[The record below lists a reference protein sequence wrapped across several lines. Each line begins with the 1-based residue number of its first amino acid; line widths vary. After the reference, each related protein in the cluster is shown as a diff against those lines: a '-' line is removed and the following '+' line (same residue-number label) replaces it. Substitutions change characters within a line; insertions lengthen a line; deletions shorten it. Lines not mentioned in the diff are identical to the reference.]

1 MKNNQFK
8 NLYYM
13 LVFTFIV
20 SVCAFAQGPPPP
32 PDGGG
37 GPGVQIDVPIA
48 QWVWVSLLLGAVFG
62 IKKMK

>member
-8 NLYYM
+8 NLYYT
-13 LVFTFIV
+13 LVFVSIV
-20 SVCAFAQGPPPP
+20 SVCAFAQGSPQP

-48 QWVWVSLLLGAVFG
+48 QWIRISLLLGTVFG
-62 IKKMK
+62 IQKRK